1 MALETKSVKAYTSK
15 LWRKVQG
22 AAVDGIG
29 YQVEEM
35 GWLDDLK
42 PSKLDASLR
51 EVSRPLNIYRAGGV
65 ASLGE
70 GEYEAIP
77 SSPEAEEI
85 TASLVHFNKRV
96 TISKLIQFIDKYGG
110 DSQIKKDIKFRAM
123 HAVTAMKERIAMAFY
138 APSSAILAT
147 TDTDIPATATGVM
160 TLTNGFNQSW
170 ITDAAYIA
178 RWFVAAST
186 KAKGADTVALLQ
198 ASDQVVEATG
208 FVSAKSAS
216 TPSITITFDATPSAY
231 TTNGIQVVFA
241 NQMDNTKNDYNRGFV
256 GLIDVL
262 TATSVNGFS
271 SSTAADWSVA
281 ASDTSGGRDS
291 GARIR
296 VQQDAIEDDGGKAD
310 RILLDKAVYRD
321 LILQYQSPLRVSDPY
336 ALPIDGDVKAR
347 GIQWQ
352 KSKRVPPGLR
362 VVYDH
367 SAWEKFFWKPDM
379 GDFEDMGWGDLK
391 EMEDVSGFLGTIDF
405 VGNLICNK
413 RKAFAYA
420 RGLTRAT

>member
-1 MALETKSVKAYTSK
+1 MTIATKSVKAYTSK

-22 AAVDGIG
+22 TMVDAIG
-29 YQVEEM
+29 YEVEEF
-35 GWLDDLK
+35 GWTGDIK
-42 PSKLDASLR
+42 KAKLDASLR
-51 EVSRPLNIYRAGGV
+51 EVSRPLNINRAGGI
-65 ASLGE
+65 ASIEE
-70 GEYEAIP
+70 GAYEAEP

-85 TASLVHFNKRV
+85 TASLVHFNGRV
-96 TISKLIQFIDKYGG
+96 AISKLIKFIDQYGG
-110 DSQIKKDIKFRAM
+110 DTQLKKDIKFRAM
-123 HAVTAMKERIAMAFY
+123 HKMTAMKERLAMAYY
-138 APSSAILAT
+138 APSSAIIAT
-147 TDTDIPATATGVM
+147 TDTNITAAASDAL

-178 RWFVAAST
+178 RWFVAAASVQ
-186 KAKGADTVALLQ
+186 KGADKVALLDP
-198 ASDQVVEATG
+198 SDQSVEGVG
-208 FVSAKSAS
+208 FVSAKNAA
-216 TPSITITFDATPSAY
+216 TPSITVTYDATPAGF

-241 NQMDNTKNDYNRGFV
+241 NSMDNTKNDYNKGFN
-256 GLIDVL
+256 GWIDAL
-262 TATSVNGFS
+262 TATSLNGFS
-271 SSTAADWSVA
+271 SSTNGDWSVA
-281 ASDTSGGRDS
+281 AADTSGGRDS

-296 VQQDAIEDDGGKAD
+296 VQQDAIEDEGGKAD

-362 VVYDH
+362 VVYD
-367 SAWEKFFWKPDM
+367 SSVVEKFFWKPDM

-405 VGNLICNK
+405 IGNLIWNK
-413 RKAFAYA
+413 RKGLAYA

>member
-1 MALETKSVKAYTSK
+1 
-15 LWRKVQG
+15 
-22 AAVDGIG
+22 
-29 YQVEEM
+29 
-35 GWLDDLK
+35 
-42 PSKLDASLR
+42 
-51 EVSRPLNIYRAGGV
+51 
-65 ASLGE
+65 
-70 GEYEAIP
+70 
-77 SSPEAEEI
+77 
-85 TASLVHFNKRV
+85 
-96 TISKLIQFIDKYGG
+96 
-110 DSQIKKDIKFRAM
+110 
-123 HAVTAMKERIAMAFY
+123 MKERLAMAFY
-138 APSSAILAT
+138 APSSAIIAT
-147 TDTDIPATATGVM
+147 TDSDIPASSTGTF

-178 RWFVAAST
+178 RWFNAAAS

-198 ASDQVVEATG
+198 ASDQTVEATG
-208 FVSAKSAS
+208 FVSAKSSS
-216 TPSITITFDATPSAY
+216 TPSITLTFDSTPSSY

-241 NQMDNTKNDYNRGFV
+241 NQMDNTKNDYNRGFN
-256 GLIDVL
+256 GLIDIL
-262 TATSVNGFS
+262 TAS
-271 SSTAADWSVA
+271 SLHGLATSTAADWTVA

-296 VQQDAIEDDGGKAD
+296 VQQDAIEDQGGKAD

-362 VVYDH
+362 VVYD
-367 SAWEKFFWKPDM
+367 SSCLEKFFWKPEF
-379 GDFEDMGWGDLK
+379 GDLEDMGWGDLK

-405 VGNLICNK
+405 VGNLLCNK
-413 RKAFAYA
+413 RMGLAYA

>member
-1 MALETKSVKAYTSK
+1 MTIGTKSVKTYTSK

-22 AAVDGIG
+22 TMVDAIG
-29 YQVEEM
+29 YEVEEM
-35 GWLDDLK
+35 GWLEDLK
-42 PSKLDASLR
+42 KAKLDASLR
-51 EVSRPLNIYRAGGV
+51 EVSRPLNINRAGGI

-70 GEYEAIP
+70 GEYEAEP
-77 SSPEAEEI
+77 SSPDAEEI
-85 TASLVHFNKRV
+85 TASLVHFNGRV
-96 TISKLIQFIDKYGG
+96 TISKLIRFIDQYGG
-110 DSQIKKDIKFRAM
+110 DTQLKRDIKFRAM
-123 HAVTAMKERIAMAFY
+123 HKMTAMKERLAMAFY
-138 APSSAILAT
+138 APSSAIIAT
-147 TDTDIPATATGVM
+147 TDTDITASATDTL

-170 ITDAAYIA
+170 ITDGPYIA
-178 RWFVAAST
+178 RWLNAATSV
-186 KAKGADTVALLQ
+186 AKGADKVSLLAAADQTVK
-198 ASDQVVEATG
+198 ATG
-208 FVSAKSAS
+208 FVSAKVSA
-216 TPSITITFDATPSAY
+216 TPTITVTYDATPAGF

-241 NQMDNTKNDYNRGFV
+241 NSMDNTKHDYNKGMG

-262 TATSVNGFS
+262 TATSHQGFS
-271 SSTAADWSVA
+271 SSTNADWSVA
-281 ASDTSGGRDS
+281 AADTSGGRDS

-296 VQQDAIEDDGGKAD
+296 VQQDAIEDDGGKAN

-321 LILQYQSPLRVSDPY
+321 LILQYSSPLRVSDPY

-362 VVYDH
+362 VVYDS

-420 RGLTRAT
+420 RGLARAT

>member
-1 MALETKSVKAYTSK
+1 MSLETKSVKAYTSK

-22 AAVDGIG
+22 TAVDGIG
-29 YQVEEM
+29 YAVEEM
-35 GWLDDLK
+35 GWLKDLK

-77 SSPEAEEI
+77 SSPDAEEI

-96 TISKLIQFIDKYGG
+96 TISKLIKFADQYGG
-110 DSQIKKDIKFRAM
+110 DNQLKKDLKFRAM
-123 HAVTAMKERIAMAFY
+123 HAVTALKERIALAFY
-138 APSSAILAT
+138 SPSSAILAT
-147 TDTDIPATATGVM
+147 TDTDIPASSSATF
-160 TLTNGFNQSW
+160 TLTNGLNQSW

-178 RWFVAAST
+178 RPFVAHAT
-186 KAKGADTVALLQ
+186 QGDKVALLQ
-198 ASDQVVEATG
+198 ASDQTVEATG
-208 FVSAKSAS
+208 RITAKSTT
-216 TPSITITFDATPSAY
+216 TPSITVTFDTTPSSY

-271 SSTAADWSVA
+271 SSTAGDWSVA
-281 ASDTSGGRDS
+281 YSDTSGGRFS
-291 GARIR
+291 GARLR
-296 VQQDAIEDDGGKAD
+296 VGQDAIEDDGGTAD
-310 RILLDKAVYRD
+310 RVLLDKAVYRD
-321 LILQYQSPLRVSDPY
+321 LILQYQSPLRVQDPY

-347 GIQWQ
+347 GIEWQ
-352 KSKRVPPGLR
+352 KSKRVPPGLAAA
-362 VVYDH
+362 YD
-367 SAWEKFFWKPDM
+367 SSCWERFFWKPEM

-391 EMEDVSGFLGTIDF
+391 EMEDISGFLGTIDF

-413 RKAFAYA
+413 RKGFAYW